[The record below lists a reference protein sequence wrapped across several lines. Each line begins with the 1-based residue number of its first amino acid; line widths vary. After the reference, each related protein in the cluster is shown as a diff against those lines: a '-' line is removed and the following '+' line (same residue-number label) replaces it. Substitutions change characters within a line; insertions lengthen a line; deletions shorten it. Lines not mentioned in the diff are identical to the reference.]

1 MQPISASIRD
11 SLALSR
17 TMMANE
23 RTLLAYVRTGMTFMI
38 SGAGIIR
45 FIQDG
50 TYIFISGCILIASG
64 VCFLCFGILRY
75 LQYKHSLKPTL
86 LKQSYLKN

>member
-1 MQPISASIRD
+1 MKNKKGPISPSIRD

-23 RTLLAYVRTGMTFMI
+23 RTLLAYLRTGMTFMI
-38 SGAGIIR
+38 SGAGVIR

-50 TYIFISGCILIASG
+50 MYIFISGCILIVTG
-64 VCFLCFGILRY
+64 VCFLCFGIFRY
-75 LQYKHSLKPTL
+75 LQYKHVLEHTPSK
-86 LKQSYLKN
+86 